1 MINFVRAFLAIQD
14 YAAGNGL
21 SANETVLL
29 LGLFRALNDRRFPA
43 GMVGLSNNQLL
54 VHTTFNGSHRDET
67 LREARRRLEQRG
79 VIRFAPPRERGG
91 MPMYAILWDALGVE
105 TSSVALTGDTFPA
118 SAGKALETDGEGR
131 ETDDPED
138 GPQDGPQ
145 DGPESGPKNRPRL
158 IYNNIPTVRTM
169 GKGNRE
175 DEEPDSVYT
184 AHARAALLRA
194 YPGTAPP
201 GHWPG
206 QLAQA
211 AHEYCLPADMMCEAI
226 RQAAKRGAASP
237 VAYAVQVMR
246 DMYENGD
253 RNRGLYLC
261 RLMREGYY

>member
-105 TSSVALTGDTFPA
+105 TSSAALTGDTFPA

-131 ETDDPED
+131 ETDEPED

-145 DGPESGPKNRPRL
+145 DGPESGPNNRPRL
-158 IYNNIPTVRTM
+158 IYNNIPTVRTK

-175 DEEPDSVYT
+175 DEEPDEDEPPVY
-184 AHARAALLRA
+184 
-194 YPGTAPP
+194 
-201 GHWPG
+201 
-206 QLAQA
+206 
-211 AHEYCLPADMMCEAI
+211 I
-226 RQAAKRGAASP
+226 
-237 VAYAVQVMR
+237 
-246 DMYENGD
+246 
-253 RNRGLYLC
+253 
-261 RLMREGYY
+261 